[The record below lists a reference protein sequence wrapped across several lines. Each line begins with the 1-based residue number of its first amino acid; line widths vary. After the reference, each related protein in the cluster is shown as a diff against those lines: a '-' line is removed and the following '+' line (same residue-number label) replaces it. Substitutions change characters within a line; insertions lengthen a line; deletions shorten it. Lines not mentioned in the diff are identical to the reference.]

1 MDKMNHNLKVQEQS
15 KSQNISNDN
24 YYHINNYNDQNI
36 LQQIFKNKFILL
48 LLVFW
53 VVVSAVFVIHPAREF
68 VTGWAESKLSGPPQ
82 TQRSILG
89 VLQTELSKSGPKVTV
104 TKVKTKS
111 EISLEIYFL
120 RDNTN
125 EPTEVKRIILDD
137 RRDAY
142 FDMKGQVANLAAA
155 DIDDDSNL
163 EIFAPTF
170 DENLIP
176 SMNIFKFDST
186 TNDFEKLDYRTYP
199 L

>member
-1 MDKMNHNLKVQEQS
+1 MKVQEQS

-82 TQRSILG
+82 AQRSILG
-89 VLQTELSKSGPKVTV
+89 VLQTELTKSGPKVTV